1 MAPRKLNHI
10 DPGALKNALSE
21 AAVQLPSTVP
31 QPAPTQHVVVEA
43 VEPEILTP
51 SSQLGSVADYSMLI
65 SRLWKESH
73 ARFVKIGEI
82 LEEVRSRFPHGDY
95 IRMVEQELPFGRG
108 VAFQLMAAARAIKD
122 GTIPADL
129 APPSYSTVYLL
140 STMSLEARQKALAEG
155 AIKPEMRREDAIRL
169 KKKYQ
174 NPALRDEN
182 KEKELRRLLAER
194 ERIERRIEE
203 LQNEIGPLLGE
214 SASD

>member
-1 MAPRKLNHI
+1 MAPRNLKAI
-10 DPGALKNALSE
+10 DPNALKDALSQ
-21 AAVQLPSTVP
+21 AAIQLPSTMTPSVVLDHP
-31 QPAPTQHVVVEA
+31 VSHIGESEILLPAPR
-43 VEPEILTP
+43 L
-51 SSQLGSVADYSMLI
+51 SSVTDYSNLI

-73 ARFVKIGEI
+73 ERFVRIGEI

-122 GTIPADL
+122 GTVPAEL

-140 STMSLEARQKALAEG
+140 STMSEDARRKAIAEG

-174 NPALRDEN
+174 SPALHSES
-182 KEKELRRLLAER
+182 KEKELRRLLADR
-194 ERIERRIEE
+194 DRIERRIEE
-203 LQNEIGPLLGE
+203 LQADMRLDDT
-214 SASD
+214 AAD